1 MVKDSKDKGPEALRA
16 AKKEYGKKLSTLG
29 QQTDEVLDRKGS
41 NTVRNVRPVNRDKL
55 EELGI
60 SREDYPGGAYLDP
73 VTKENITAKSFG
85 KARISTENKTGVD
98 HTEVKPSMK
107 VAEEVD
113 ETLKGSLY
121 KYQGQ
126 DRKSK
131 AATKSKFVKTNF
143 NKKEKKLGMEK

>member
-1 MVKDSKDKGPEALRA
+1 MKKSTVNYVVNFLEDLVKDSKDKGPEALRA

-60 SREDYPGGAYLDP
+60 SREDYSGGAYLDP
-73 VTKENITAKSFG
+73 VTGENITAKSFG

-98 HTEVKPSMK
+98 HTEVKLTMK
-107 VAEEVD
+107 VEDEVD
-113 ETLKGSLY
+113 ETLKGSLKKY
-121 KYQGQ
+121 KGQ
-126 DRKSK
+126 NKKTK
-131 AATKSKFVKTNF
+131 AATKEN
-143 NKKEKKLGMEK
+143 L